1 MKATISNEKA
11 MLAAKLANVPRNS
24 ALPLLTGLKVEAA
37 GDKMI
42 LTGTDL
48 EITTKITIPA
58 LVEDEG
64 ATVLPFD
71 RLKKVIESGKKSD
84 IATFC
89 DDSVKIGKASA
100 KLLPFKTE
108 DFPQDPVLGDEE
120 SSAVFENVPELMRQM
135 GNALKFA
142 SNDMTRKI
150 LSTISIDRDGARLVS
165 TNSYSM
171 YVGSPVGM
179 FYGEKSIE
187 MPREVAEIVLKAGKS
202 LASLKVS
209 RHDCGSVRYDLAVME
224 IDGGITCEVIS
235 RVYEARFPNWR
246 QLTIENPECSCTF
259 DRSEL
264 ADGAK
269 FIKKMTRADQA
280 VTIRSR
286 EKKISGFQQDS
297 GTFSYDVATTECDDD
312 EVRSF
317 NVTYLL
323 DALATSKE
331 KTIRMLS
338 HVSNLKPS
346 VFENPEGDKILI
358 MPVRVA

>member
-1 MKATISNEKA
+1 MKATIGNETA
-11 MLAAKLANVPRNS
+11 MLAAKLANVPRSS

-165 TNSYSM
+165 TNAYSL
-171 YVGSPVGM
+171 YVGSPVGT
-179 FYGEKSIE
+179 FHGEKSIE

-202 LASLKVS
+202 LSGLKVS
-209 RHDCGSVRYDLAVME
+209 RHDLYDLAVME

-235 RVYEARFPNWR
+235 RVFEARYPNWR

-269 FIKKMTRADQA
+269 FIKKMTKADQA
-280 VTIRSR
+280 VMIRSSER
-286 EKKISGFQQDS
+286 KISGFQHDS
-297 GTFSYDVATTECDDD
+297 GTFSYDVTTTECNDD
-312 EVRSF
+312 EVRCF

-338 HVSNLKPS
+338 HESNLKPS

-358 MPVRVA
+358 MPVRAA

>member
-11 MLAAKLANVPRNS
+11 MLAAKLANVPRSS
-24 ALPLLTGLKVEAA
+24 ALPLLTGLKVEAV
-37 GDKMI
+37 GDKLI

-48 EITTKITIPA
+48 EVTTKITIPA
-58 LVEDEG
+58 LVEEEG

-89 DDSVKIGKASA
+89 DDSAKVGKAGAS
-100 KLLPFKTE
+100 LRPFNLE
-108 DFPQDPVLGDEE
+108 DYPECPKMGDEE
-120 SSAVFENVPELMRQM
+120 SSVTFTHVPELVRQM

-150 LSTISIDRDGARLVS
+150 LSTISIDGKDGKASLVS
-165 TNSYSM
+165 TNSYSL
-171 YVGSPVGM
+171 YVGSPVGT
-179 FYGEKSIE
+179 FHGEKSIE

-202 LASLKVS
+202 LAGLKVS
-209 RHDCGSVRYDLAVME
+209 RHDLYDLAVME

-235 RVYEARFPNWR
+235 RVYEARYPNWR
-246 QLTIENPECSCTF
+246 QLTIEKPECSCTF

-269 FIKKMTRADQA
+269 FIKKMTKADQA